1 MIPETHKTLMKGVE
15 AWDNNNKFRVV
26 KLHWSADPTK
36 NEDWADRESAKY
48 GGRQSA
54 FWRSEYE
61 IDFGARRGGLVFP
74 EFHMERHVIV
84 PLKDELLA
92 QLPKWRS
99 IDPGLNHACACGWFT
114 VIDGVLI
121 MYRELKKKG
130 WKVNQFCQA
139 MKALSGKEEYE
150 FTMIDSSAYAAT
162 LAGGGR
168 SVADLFVECG
178 VAVNPC
184 TKGGRKRDQ
193 IYALAELVAMRDH
206 GEPRFKIT
214 NNCPEMIKE
223 ILQYRWKEERDDGV
237 VPEEPVK
244 VDDDLLDTAL
254 YMAMAIDPNRVS
266 SRFKDRDSDF
276 YDGSLERRRSGYRMR
291 KASLTEAYE
300 P

>member
-1 MIPETHKTLMKGVE
+1 MLPETHKQLMPGFE
-15 AWDNNNKFRVV
+15 AWDNNNRIRVC
-26 KLHWSADPTK
+26 KLHWSSDTGRSDA
-36 NEDWADRESAKY
+36 WAEREAAKY
-48 GGRQSA
+48 GGRESA

-74 EFHMERHVIV
+74 EFHIERNVIK
-84 PLKDELLA
+84 PMSDELLA

-114 VIDGVLI
+114 VLDGTLI

-150 FTMIDSSAYAAT
+150 YTMIDSSAYAAT

-168 SVADLFVECG
+168 SVADLFVESG
-178 VAVNPC
+178 VTVNPC
-184 TKGGRKRDQ
+184 SKGGRKRDQ
-193 IYALAELVAMRDH
+193 IYALAELVVKRDH

-223 ILQYRWKEERDDGV
+223 MLQYRWKEERDDGV
-237 VPEEPVK
+237 TPEEPVK

-254 YMAMAIDPNRVS
+254 YIAMAIDPNRVTS
-266 SRFKDRDSDF
+266 KFKDRDSEF
-276 YDGSLERRRSGYRMR
+276 YDGSADRSRSSYRMR
-291 KASLTEAYE
+291 RSTLTEAYE